1 MKCWKS
7 CITAVG
13 LSLLA
18 ATGTAQAEDPH
29 AAAGF
34 HGDLMI
40 GGMWNST
47 DSRLGAGDPNH
58 RNDSLDGDGKTESE
72 WNPMA
77 MGDLSYTTSFGTRFF
92 LSGDGGFSA
101 GLGQELEGIGS
112 VSLAAVYQQ
121 GEIWKDPYLTGVD
134 REETDEVRLGGR
146 VSLEHIMGTGFNFGY
161 VLTDVA
167 VDNDAIGKKKSLLQR
182 EGAVH
187 TVTAGYTVSLNE
199 SNTLTPQVR
208 YEAGDLDG
216 ASNSYDTWGGG
227 LTHTFTNDF
236 LLVTTSVSAGKAE
249 YEQSHPV
256 FDKTRDE
263 TTYGISSTVSW
274 LNPLGFTDFVASAT
288 ASYARTDANIDFFD
302 STDAM
307 FGMGLGYRF

>member
-1 MKCWKS
+1 MKCWKR
-7 CITAVG
+7 CITALG
-13 LSLLA
+13 LSLSVA
-18 ATGTAQAEDPH
+18 AGTAQAEDPR
-29 AAAGF
+29 AATGF

-40 GGMWNST
+40 GGMWSST
-47 DSRLGAGDPNH
+47 DSRLVAGDTNH

-77 MGDLSYTTSFGTRFF
+77 MGNLSYTTSFGTRFF
-92 LSGDGGFSA
+92 LSGDRGFSA
-101 GLGQELEGIGS
+101 GLGQELAGIGN

-146 VSLEHIMGTGFNFGY
+146 VSLEQIMGTGFNLGY
-161 VLTDVA
+161 VLMDVE
-167 VDNDAIGKKKSLLQR
+167 VDNDAIGKKESLLQR

-187 TVTAGYTVSLNE
+187 TVTAGYDVPLNE
-199 SNTLTPQVR
+199 SNTLTPQVQ

-227 LTHTFTNDF
+227 LSHTFTNNF
-236 LLVTTSVSAGKAE
+236 LRVTTTVSAGKAE
-249 YEQSHPV
+249 YDHSHPV
-256 FDKTRDE
+256 FTKTREE

-288 ASYARTDANIDFFD
+288 ASYAQTDANIDFFD

>member
-1 MKCWKS
+1 MKCWKR
-7 CITAVG
+7 CITALG
-13 LSLLA
+13 LSLSA
-18 ATGTAQAEDPH
+18 AAGTAQAEDPQ
-29 AAAGF
+29 AATGF

-40 GGMWNST
+40 GGMWSST
-47 DSRLGAGDPNH
+47 DSRLAAGDTNH
-58 RNDSLDGDGKTESE
+58 RIDSLDDDGKTESE

-77 MGDLSYTTSFGTRFF
+77 MGSLSYTTSFGTRFF
-92 LSGDGGFSA
+92 LTGDGGFSA
-101 GLGQELEGIGS
+101 GFGQELEGIGS

-146 VSLEHIMGTGFNFGY
+146 VNLEHIMGTGFNFGY

-167 VDNDAIGKKKSLLQR
+167 VDNDAIGKKERLLQR
-182 EGAVH
+182 EGTVH
-187 TVTAGYTVSLNE
+187 NVTAGYDVPLGE
-199 SNTLTPQVR
+199 SNTLTPQVQ

-216 ASNSYDTWGGG
+216 ASNSYDKWGGG

-236 LLVTTSVSAGKAE
+236 LLVTTTVSAGKAE
-249 YEQSHPV
+249 YDHRHPV

-263 TTYGISSTVSW
+263 ATYGISSTVSW

-288 ASYARTDANIDFFD
+288 VSCARTDANIDFFD
-302 STDAM
+302 STDTM
-307 FGMGLGYRF
+307 FGLGLGYRF